1 MNGKGVPTGPLFRS
15 SVEAVQ
21 FELPERSGSGCS
33 SRARHQPGET
43 TRSECNERA
52 APLRGEPPKAA
63 NNPSLSSGVHPLI
76 RFFLSFF
83 SFFIALSASTSAL
96 AQAASSGAS
105 IDPVHWAYAAYYGT
119 GRYALSGDSDTYVL
133 GVTPGR
139 TFREPVLHEDGQR
152 TLGIRLRVPV
162 AIGSHHFSTD
172 VAINQIALDDV
183 NTISIVPGVE
193 IEIPMTERWTL
204 KTLTYVGYG
213 SEPGHDNAADVYWVG
228 MRSRYA
234 FEPGKTR
241 ISLVNGITR
250 MGYSGDS
257 GESSQAMPLLSGLD
271 FRRQLQKKLGDER
284 VFLNWHVSYTR
295 YIEDLGVDLPGLTEN
310 SINISSEWE
319 LGLAFS
325 KGDSRLSLWRLS
337 WDRLGLAYRFDSS
350 GSFSGVSIYFASLFD
365 R

>member
-1 MNGKGVPTGPLFRS
+1 MESSTGVLSLFR
-15 SVEAVQ
+15 
-21 FELPERSGSGCS
+21 L
-33 SRARHQPGET
+33 
-43 TRSECNERA
+43 
-52 APLRGEPPKAA
+52 
-63 NNPSLSSGVHPLI
+63 
-76 RFFLSFF
+76 FF
-83 SFFIALSASTSAL
+83 SFSLVLYVSASAL
-96 AQAASSGAS
+96 AQPASPESS
-105 IDPVHWAYAAYYGT
+105 IDPVHWAYAAYFGT

-133 GVTPGR
+133 GVTPGWEIR
-139 TFREPVLHEDGQR
+139 DPVLSEDGQR

-162 AIGSHHFSTD
+162 AIGSHQFSPD
-172 VAINQIALDDV
+172 VAIDELALDDV

-204 KTLTYVGYG
+204 KTLTYLGYG
-213 SEPGHDNAADVYWVG
+213 SEPGNGSSADVYWVG

-250 MGYSGDS
+250 LGYSSNS
-257 GESSQAMPLLSGLD
+257 GESSKAMPLLSGLQ
-271 FRRQLQKKLGDER
+271 FRRQLEQKKLGDEP

-295 YIEDLGVDLPGLTEN
+295 YLEDLGVDLPGLTDN
-310 SINISSEWE
+310 SINVSSEWE

-325 KGDSRLSLWRLS
+325 KGDTRLKLWRLS
-337 WDRLGLAYRFDSS
+337 WDRVGIAYRFDSG